1 MSAQQPQSSSHST
14 SSARP
19 PITPGQGTHLDPG
32 AYARGTHGIILGE
45 STLVHPRAHL
55 ISVHG
60 PLSIGARCVVSE
72 KCIIGGPVQSSS
84 STADAGGGPSV
95 QTGSNQPSPL
105 LAQDADGPEFESDPV
120 KTTIHS
126 NVYIHP
132 NSHIRAGATI
142 KNAALIEPHVTIL
155 PGVTVGSHAKICAGV
170 TVDRDVEDW
179 AVVYGNGEVKRQ
191 RKQHGSA
198 VGDDEEDADLV
209 ETMRLKSMDK
219 EREATMAILK
229 MAARTATLA
238 KKK

>member
-1 MSAQQPQSSSHST
+1 
-14 SSARP
+14 
-19 PITPGQGTHLDPG
+19 
-32 AYARGTHGIILGE
+32 
-45 STLVHPRAHL
+45 
-55 ISVHG
+55 
-60 PLSIGARCVVSE
+60 
-72 KCIIGGPVQSSS
+72 
-84 STADAGGGPSV
+84 
-95 QTGSNQPSPL
+95 L

-142 KNAALIEPHVTIL
+142 KNAALIEPHVTIF

-191 RKQHGSA
+191 RKQHGST
-198 VGDDEEDADLV
+198 VGDDEEHADLV